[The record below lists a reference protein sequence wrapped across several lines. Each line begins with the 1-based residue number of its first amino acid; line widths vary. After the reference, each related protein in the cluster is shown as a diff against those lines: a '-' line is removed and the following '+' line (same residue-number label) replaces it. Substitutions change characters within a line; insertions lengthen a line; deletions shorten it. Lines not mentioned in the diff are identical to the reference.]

1 MLNLL
6 IHTHKLL
13 HLIIAQCQ
21 FVHELDPHAVLFLQS
36 LELFPDIIF
45 VRQIKR
51 CRQRQLGHGT
61 KHSCSLHWPRPK
73 KLIICDG
80 SGGWRLPNRKLS
92 ITNFFK
98 TWWSYI
104 KLPDPFGLP
113 QRQRQY
119 CGWFWALGSLSGCM
133 AALLYEIKWI
143 DLLAVGL
150 ISRMRQSIIY
160 MTHKNIGGN
169 NHSFACAIRRKK

>member
-1 MLNLL
+1 MS
-6 IHTHKLL
+6 ICTRIRPPRRTFPAEPWVIPRH
-13 HLIIAQCQ
+13 HLCSSDQTSQAKAI
-21 FVHELDPHAVLFLQS
+21 
-36 LELFPDIIF
+36 
-45 VRQIKR
+45 
-51 CRQRQLGHGT
+51 GHGT
-61 KHSCSLHWPRPK
+61 KHPCSLNWSWPK

-150 ISRMRQSIIY
+150 ISHMRQSIIY
-160 MTHKNIGGN
+160 MTHKIIGGN
-169 NHSFACAIRRKK
+169 NHSFAYAIRRKK